1 VKHLNNQLINNP
13 IEIKKISLDEDVYPG
28 AGCSL
33 HKIIDETLKPIF
45 TMLRNSLLIIPV
57 SMLMPC
63 DVFFFR
69 KFTTKV
75 SRLHCSAE
83 DLSPDFRK
91 VRILVNHD
99 GHVHWEPGGVF
110 TTTCDIDIRYFPF
123 DDQSCPIQIGAWAYY
138 RLPKSLRMLGL

>member
-1 VKHLNNQLINNP
+1 
-13 IEIKKISLDEDVYPG
+13 
-28 AGCSL
+28 
-33 HKIIDETLKPIF
+33 
-45 TMLRNSLLIIPV
+45 MLSY
-57 SMLMPC
+57 
-63 DVFFFR
+63 
-69 KFTTKV
+69 
-75 SRLHCSAE
+75 SAE

-138 RLPKSLRMLGL
+138 RSPARTQQLYTPELVARAHNIEIKLKSR